1 MDIPFYFAFTAG
13 AIAAFNPCGI
23 AMFPAYVG
31 FRLASE
37 RHVNGTFA
45 ILLEGFKL
53 GTLLTL
59 GFIVVFGFIGL
70 LMVIGVRVV
79 GNFLPFASVLTGIIL
94 IGLGIWSI
102 VTKRNLFIAPQFLG
116 VFGHG
121 NDYLNTF
128 LFGVAYAITSVSCA
142 LPIFMSAIGVVMG
155 SNLSTDILIRIMAS
169 SLTYSL
175 GMGAIMVAV
184 TLLSLYFEELV
195 SNSLNRVLLYF
206 QPIGKIAM
214 VIAGSYIL
222 WYWTFGSGGELLS
235 LRFEQL
241 FT

>member
-31 FRLASE
+31 FRLAT
-37 RHVNGTFA
+37 GTHMDGTLA
-45 ILLEGFKL
+45 ILMEGFKL
-53 GTLLTL
+53 GLLLTL
-59 GFIVVFGFIGL
+59 GFIVVFSFIGL

-79 GNFLPFASVLTGIIL
+79 GHFLPFASVLTGIGL
-94 IGLGIWSI
+94 ISLGVWSI
-102 VTKRNLFIAPQFLG
+102 VTKRNLFIAPQFIG
-116 VFGHG
+116 MFGQG

-142 LPIFMSAIGVVMG
+142 LPIFLSAIGVVMG
-155 SNLSTDILIRIMAS
+155 SNLSTDSLARIMVS

-175 GMGAIMVAV
+175 GMGTIMVAV

-195 SNSLNRVLLYF
+195 SKSLNRVISYF
-206 QPIGKIAM
+206 EATGKIAM

-222 WYWTFGSGGELLS
+222 WYWTFGSGGELFS
-235 LRFEQL
+235 LRLEQL